1 MNQKNVKKE
10 EKVSFLE
17 FEKNKTKNE
26 QKNDSN
32 LPSVLDLCDVTNNRF
47 FLVPCSAIMK
57 KARREFAKSASIKKP
72 KTKYAPKHK
81 KNLNQC
87 F

>member
-1 MNQKNVKKE
+1 
-10 EKVSFLE
+10 
-17 FEKNKTKNE
+17 
-26 QKNDSN
+26 
-32 LPSVLDLCDVTNNRF
+32 
-47 FLVPCSAIMK
+47 MK

-87 F
+87 FWEKRKNLCVHNLTSLVQLVAEQHTLHHTLIKNYNT

>member
-57 KARREFAKSASIKKP
+57 KQEENLQKVPQSKNRKQNMLRNTR
-72 KTKYAPKHK
+72 KT
-81 KNLNQC
+81 
-87 F
+87 

>member
-32 LPSVLDLCDVTNNRF
+32 LPSVL
-47 FLVPCSAIMK
+47 LV
-57 KARREFAKSASIKKP
+57 
-72 KTKYAPKHK
+72 
-81 KNLNQC
+81 
-87 F
+87 